1 MQLQQKYYKNLGY
14 KMIKNN
20 YPLGYLVNIT
30 LVITLV
36 TPLVSISLADTIIDP
51 NPLRFQKEIKNFNW
65 QDAKNSFPQH
75 GQLFIGSS
83 TIYKWKTARD
93 FPNLPIINRGL
104 AGAQISDI
112 NFYFNQIVA
121 RYKPAQVIF
130 YCGDNDVA
138 DNKDAAQILADF
150 SAFSRQLE
158 QILPTTQI
166 LFLAIKPSP
175 ARWNIWSKMVLA
187 NIAIAKYCQA
197 NDRCTYIDTATPLLN
212 HNGFPDKTLFKADG
226 LHLSK
231 TGYTIWRDIL
241 SDRLNHQ

>member
-1 MQLQQKYYKNLGY
+1 
-14 KMIKNN
+14 MIKSK
-20 YPLGYLVNIT
+20 YRHRYFVIIT
-30 LVITLV
+30 LIISLF
-36 TPLVSISLADTIIDP
+36 TPLVSMSFADIIMDP
-51 NPLRFQKEIKNFNW
+51 DPLRFQKDIKNFNW

-83 TIYKWKTARD
+83 SIYKWKTARD
-93 FPNLPIINRGL
+93 FPDLPIINRGL

-112 NFYFNQIVA
+112 NFYFDQIVA

-138 DNKDAAQILADF
+138 DNKSTSQILAEF
-150 SAFSRQLE
+150 STFSRQLK
-158 QILPTTQI
+158 QILPTTKI

-175 ARWNIWSKMVLA
+175 ARWHIWSKMVLA
-187 NIAIAKYCQA
+187 NIAIADYCQS
-197 NDRCTYIDTATPLLN
+197 NDLCTYIDTATPLLN
-212 HNGFPDKTLFKADG
+212 HNGLPDKSLFKADG

-241 SDRLNHQ
+241 SEIINQPTPL